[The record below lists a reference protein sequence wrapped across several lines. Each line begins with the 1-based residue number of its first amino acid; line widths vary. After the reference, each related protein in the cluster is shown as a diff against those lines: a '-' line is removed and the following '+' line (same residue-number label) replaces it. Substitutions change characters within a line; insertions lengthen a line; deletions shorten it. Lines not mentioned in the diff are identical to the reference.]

1 MAAAKK
7 TASRTEGPT
16 LTLNGKEYVV
26 SDLSQEAQQQYV
38 NVKIAENEI
47 NRLKQQLA
55 IAETAYNA
63 YRRSLIAAIAEK
75 N

>member
-1 MAAAKK
+1 MALAKK
-7 TASRTEGPT
+7 TASKADGATV
-16 LTLNGKEYVV
+16 TLNGKEYVV
-26 SDLSQEAQQQYV
+26 SDLSQEAQQQFI

-47 NRLKQQLA
+47 NRIKQQLA
-55 IAETAYNA
+55 IAETAYNV